1 MWSDGGGVA
10 DPGLATNREVRPEDL
25 MAVVLAVP
33 AAVPAA
39 RALMRTWL
47 RGRAWPAEPAADVVL
62 ALNEALANVVDHA
75 YPPDAPG
82 TATLHAWIF
91 TDPRTVHRRAV
102 VAVTDRGRWA
112 AHHPE
117 SPAPAARGH
126 GLIMMSGCMAE
137 LHIQRADAGTTVIMI
152 SSAVP
157 PAAAASPS
165 ATSVKMGTGG
175 RSGRGP
181 QTGPPVV
188 AADPRAHS
196 DVASRRRDGRADAAQ
211 PLTGSVHSGLQS
223 APSPPRGGGHEGPA
237 RGVVSCRR

>member
-1 MWSDGGGVA
+1 MWSDGGAVA
-10 DPGLATNREVRPEDL
+10 DPGPVTNRGVRPEDL
-25 MAVVLAVP
+25 MTVV
-33 AAVPAA
+33 AAVPA
-39 RALMRTWL
+39 
-47 RGRAWPAEPAADVVL
+47 AADVVL

-82 TATLHAWIF
+82 TATLHAWIA
-91 TDPRTVHRRAV
+91 TDPRTAHRRAV

-117 SPAPAARGH
+117 SPAPGARGH

-157 PAAAASPS
+157 PAAAAPTN
-165 ATSVKMGTGG
+165 ATSVGMGTGG
-175 RSGRGP
+175 RPGRGP

-188 AADPRAHS
+188 AAHPRAL
-196 DVASRRRDGRADAAQ
+196 GCCE
-211 PLTGSVHSGLQS
+211 P
-223 APSPPRGGGHEGPA
+223 PPRP
-237 RGVVSCRR
+237 